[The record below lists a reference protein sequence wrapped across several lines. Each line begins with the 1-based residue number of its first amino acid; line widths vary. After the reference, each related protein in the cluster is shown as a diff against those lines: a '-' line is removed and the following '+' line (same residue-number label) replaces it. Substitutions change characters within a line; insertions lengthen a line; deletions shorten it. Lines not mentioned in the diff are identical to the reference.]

1 MPESERQAILEKLA
15 GREGAVLNRTVP
27 TVVDSVQ
34 KIYLPEQGYVLS
46 EEDYQLYR
54 QPRQEKAET
63 EAVNPIKSELPVFQQ
78 GVSTPFPAMQGMQGG
93 VMQRAEISTETG
105 AQKTPEDK
113 TTEDA
118 VSSQT
123 RLNEILRGKFMEG
136 ALNEVVLP
144 YGAQLFAGLPTT
156 FAPVNEVP
164 VPTDYVLGVG
174 DQIIVSLFGTKTQT
188 LQLVIDR
195 NGQVVLPE
203 VGPVNLAGMRFSE
216 AKALLLQKV
225 QALGV
230 GVNAYVNMGELRSF
244 RVFVLGES
252 RAPGSYLVSGMA
264 TLSHALYVSGGLSKS
279 GSYRH
284 VQLKRNGKLV
294 KTLDLYDFLLKGD
307 TSNDVRLQPGDTIF
321 IPKVGSQVVVAGE
334 VTRPASY
341 ELNQQTTLKQLLGL
355 SGLKPNALQQKI
367 RLSRIQENGSRKWFD
382 FDLNRTE
389 DANRVVLSGDQILVE
404 PVKTMLDKAIK
415 LKGAVAREA
424 EYEWRSGLTVADLL
438 PSEAWF
444 KKDAD
449 IENMV
454 LVRQAGIS
462 EDYRFIRLNWKEQ
475 TTGNAMPLEPRDQL
489 WVLSKTDGNS
499 REQALAQFAQ
509 WVQEQSQQDQM
520 PGSVQALGELR
531 FAGSYPLTEQMR
543 VTDLIALAGGLNA
556 SAMTKQAEIFRYK
569 LVNGEQK
576 EVQRLVI
583 NLADA
588 LVGQTAQNITLQP
601 GDALMVKQVSDWS
614 DSTRQIV
621 IKGEVRFPGTYVIES
636 GDTLESVLKR
646 AGGFT
651 QWAEPRN
658 AVFTRKA
665 LKEKEQRELS
675 MLADELEKNLLMA
688 LKSDAPILEKDT
700 GASIAQMGQSLI
712 TKIKNTPALGRLVIG
727 LTPENEE
734 RYQSSMNLEIRD
746 GDELFVPKRS
756 SEVVVM
762 GEVARTASLLYQPSL
777 SVEAYLENAGGITKR
792 ADDGAIYIV
801 HGDGSIETY
810 SGGLFSSFDN
820 LKVQPGDT
828 IVVPMDIERMNALFT
843 WTSIT
848 KVLSNFAITAATLNT
863 IGVW

>member
-1 MPESERQAILEKLA
+1 MIRWRSFFKELFRIFGVFVRLNRHILLGLTLLLAFLAGRVAAAVPDLQALPESERQAILEKLA
-15 GREGAVLNRTVP
+15 GREGAVLKPTVP
-27 TVVDSVQ
+27 KVVDSVQ

-46 EEDYQLYR
+46 QEDY
-54 QPRQEKAET
+54 
-63 EAVNPIKSELPVFQQ
+63 
-78 GVSTPFPAMQGMQGG
+78 
-93 VMQRAEISTETG
+93 
-105 AQKTPEDK
+105 
-113 TTEDA
+113 
-118 VSSQT
+118 T

-174 DQIIVSLFGTKTQT
+174 DQIILSLFGTKTQT

-264 TLSHALYVSGGLSKS
+264 TLSHALYVSGGISKS
-279 GSYRH
+279 GSYRY

-307 TSNDVRLQPGDTIF
+307 TSDDVRLQPGDTIF
-321 IPKVGSQVVVAGE
+321 IPKVSTQVVVAGE
-334 VTRPASY
+334 VTRPAAY
-341 ELNQQTTLKQLLGL
+341 ELNNQTTLKQLLAL

-367 RLSRIQENGSRKWFD
+367 RLSRIEENGSRKWFD
-382 FDLNRTE
+382 LDVNHAD
-389 DANRVVLSGDQILVE
+389 DANMIVASGDQVLVE
-404 PVKTMLDKAIK
+404 PVKTMVDKAIK
-415 LKGAVAREA
+415 VKGAVVREA
-424 EYEWRSGLTVADLL
+424 EYEWRAGLTVADVL

-444 KKDAD
+444 KNNAD

-462 EDYRFIRLNWKEQ
+462 DDYHFIRLNWKTQ
-475 TTGNAMPLEPRDQL
+475 FAGNALLLEPRDQL
-489 WVLSKTDGNS
+489 WVLSKEDQNS
-499 REQALAQFAQ
+499 REQALAQFAK
-509 WVQEQSQQDQM
+509 WVQSQSSHDAM
-520 PGSVQALGELR
+520 PSSVQALGEMK
-531 FAGSYPLTEQMR
+531 FAGSYPLTESMR
-543 VTDLIALAGGLNA
+543 VADLVALAGGLNA

-569 LVNGEQK
+569 VVNGEQK
-576 EVQRLVI
+576 EVERLVI

-588 LVGQTAQNITLQP
+588 LAGQPANNIVLEP

-734 RYQSSMNLEIRD
+734 RYQSSMNLEVRD

-777 SVEAYLENAGGITKR
+777 SVEAYLENAGGLTKR

-810 SGGLFSSFDN
+810 SDGVFSSFDN
-820 LKVQPGDT
+820 VKVQPGDT